1 MDYYDDNPLKVN
13 LLFISLKQQR
23 KAEYKIRKA
32 LKAQRM
38 AEELERTEKQK
49 IIDLELQAIQDKE
62 NLKPKEVFVI
72 RDQFDWGDFENDEG
86 SEEDDEKENDS
97 D

>member
-32 LKAQRM
+32 LKVQRM
-38 AEELERTEKQK
+38 AEELEKNEKQK
-49 IIDLELQAIQDKE
+49 IIDLEIQAIQDKE
-62 NLKPKEVFVI
+62 NLKPKEIFVI
-72 RDQFDWGDFENDEG
+72 RDQFDWGDFEG
-86 SEEDDEKENDS
+86 SQEEDEKENDS